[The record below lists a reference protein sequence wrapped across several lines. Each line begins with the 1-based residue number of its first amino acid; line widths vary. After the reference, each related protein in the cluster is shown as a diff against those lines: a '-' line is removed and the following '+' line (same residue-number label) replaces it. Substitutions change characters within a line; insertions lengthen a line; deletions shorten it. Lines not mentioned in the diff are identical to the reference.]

1 MLSHIPLCDLSL
13 FGGKSSLLISYNS
26 LYHTSRESQPIFC
39 RESLLFLCYLIVAV
53 FLFISSIPFLPAVHP
68 AGEQQKVP
76 PSPVWRHIFSLHKR
90 WRKIADKFYWSILRY
105 FYSDIC
111 EEKRGCHPTS
121 GKKTVS
127 FAFKALLLENSLR
140 RNFSKSPAGVLP
152 SSCTTMRSSRSSM
165 QIFPSS

>member
-1 MLSHIPLCDLSL
+1 M
-13 FGGKSSLLISYNS
+13 LISYNS

-39 RESLLFLCYLIVAV
+39 RESLLFSVLSHRCCFLIFIFHPVAARRP
-53 FLFISSIPFLPAVHP
+53 SGRGA
-68 AGEQQKVP
+68 AKVP
-76 PSPVWRHIFSLHKR
+76 PSPVWRHIFLLHKR
-90 WRKIADKFYWSILRY
+90 WRKIADKFYCSLLRY

-152 SSCTTMRSSRSSM
+152 SSCTTMRPSRSSM

>member
-1 MLSHIPLCDLSL
+1 M
-13 FGGKSSLLISYNS
+13 LISYNS

-39 RESLLFLCYLIVAV
+39 RESLLFCV
-53 FLFISSIPFLPAVHP
+53 ISSLLFSCFHLPSRRCPSFNRQGSSKKCPHP
-68 AGEQQKVP
+68 A
-76 PSPVWRHIFSLHKR
+76 VWRHIFLLHKR
-90 WRKIADKFYWSILRY
+90 WRKIADKFYWSLLRY

-152 SSCTTMRSSRSSM
+152 SSCTTMRPSRSSM